1 MFDFKSFL
9 ELKADSSTNFMV
21 SNKQLVKIR
30 PKYNTE
36 YEDTLLKKYKV
47 MNDESLRQKPDRRST
62 RILQSLQGD
71 NMDIINSLTE
81 NYSEI
86 IKSFRSL
93 CSSIKSDEEAKF
105 YLEAV
110 SYNIEE
116 AERLFNEQSV
126 EVQETINVI
135 MVLPDKREVKHKV
148 ANTESLWE
156 IGSILYA
163 ATKDNREFKVINS
176 ENNKVIGFEEMTSM
190 NFKDY
195 GFKNQCTLKIEFI
208 N

>member
-1 MFDFKSFL
+1 M
-9 ELKADSSTNFMV
+9 
-21 SNKQLVKIR
+21 
-30 PKYNTE
+30 
-36 YEDTLLKKYKV
+36 
-47 MNDESLRQKPDRRST
+47 
-62 RILQSLQGD
+62 QSLQGD